1 MDPILLMDKKDQL
14 SFQILSLINRAADAP
29 VNMDHVA
36 DKLGISTYKLNTAL
50 NAINTD
56 LHDLAPQ
63 QNIHINELQ
72 KGLWQAQNLSSLVL
86 NKIRLAYVLRSP
98 LLPVFEYLMFY
109 ENQKTPNQYLQN
121 TPVSRSVFYRQI
133 KMLNK
138 IIAKYSKDDS
148 KNGQV
153 GQDFHQRL
161 LLFQFYYSLYNGLDS
176 PFPELNDLVDQVLDA
191 CQPYFTHPLRLSQ
204 KFKLSIFLRVWIL
217 RHRNQNYNETLTV
230 DVKESNEQYQ
240 GLSQRLQRVLGRRF
254 DLNKYEMS
262 YLYGFLLAKGYIS
275 DANNHVISDNF
286 PLATR
291 LTDSL
296 IQWIKDYP
304 ITLSINPDIEETLRH
319 DLINVNLQLTS
330 FYIEPTTFVRENS
343 IKFFGKTYPSFDILI
358 HRFLQNIQKE
368 YSLALDAPKWI
379 NLYYGYMFALI
390 NNIPAGLL
398 KERVYVAV
406 DFSQGDLYTEYVIKS
421 LDAFHHANIIIET
434 NISKDTDIFV
444 SDIYSQSVKQPQLTW
459 EDPPTPEDWT
469 NLGDLIEKVRAK
481 KAFALFNQ
489 PIY

>member
-1 MDPILLMDKKDQL
+1 M
-14 SFQILSLINRAADAP
+14 
-29 VNMDHVA
+29 
-36 DKLGISTYKLNTAL
+36 
-50 NAINTD
+50 
-56 LHDLAPQ
+56 
-63 QNIHINELQ
+63 
-72 KGLWQAQNLSSLVL
+72 
-86 NKIRLAYVLRSP
+86 
-98 LLPVFEYLMFY
+98 
-109 ENQKTPNQYLQN
+109 
-121 TPVSRSVFYRQI
+121 
-133 KMLNK
+133 
-138 IIAKYSKDDS
+138 
-148 KNGQV
+148 
-153 GQDFHQRL
+153 
-161 LLFQFYYSLYNGLDS
+161 
-176 PFPELNDLVDQVLDA
+176 
-191 CQPYFTHPLRLSQ
+191 
-204 KFKLSIFLRVWIL
+204 
-217 RHRNQNYNETLTV
+217 
-230 DVKESNEQYQ
+230 
-240 GLSQRLQRVLGRRF
+240 
-254 DLNKYEMS
+254 
-262 YLYGFLLAKGYIS
+262 
-275 DANNHVISDNF
+275 
-286 PLATR
+286 ATR

-304 ITLSINPDIEETLRH
+304 ITLSINPNIEETLRH

-406 DFSQGDLYTEYVIKS
+406 DFSQGDLYPEYVIKS